1 MPRYIVLLITSLCY
15 SLSANGQENFS
26 PLGFRGEPG
35 GGISLNNPG
44 FSQLPTIQNC
54 CPEFKPTLGM
64 ALGVG
69 VGFEHRLGLKL
80 FNKPLRMGAM
90 ASYQLTNVVLRS
102 NEQVGNII
110 DGANVTD
117 GTVEHSLDVTYGLV
131 GIEPFIILPLPIERL
146 FFSAGLLVGIGATTG
161 VGQKQT
167 LIQPSDPRY
176 TFENGLRVRN
186 EYYGSLPDASA
197 IQSALVLRGEYELVI
212 DGSLFVV
219 PMLRYQYGLSSI
231 MNSAEMK
238 ISSLQ
243 GGVIFKV
250 RIPNAAPPPPPP
262 PPPPPVKK
270 PEIVRKQLTNSIA
283 LSVDGIEPVTSG
295 DTVRIPVINSLIT
308 DSVFNIIPMVF
319 FDKNSTTMVMNNNNI
334 YHVLRAIKEMLHRDS
349 TFHITVVGRTAFDE
363 EQVIAR
369 QRVSS
374 IINMLTPDQN
384 QVGVRVEHVGQERY
398 PQLDEENR
406 CVYFEIRGSRIP
418 LTHSKSDTTNTV
430 RPFPVVVNNVL
441 TCEAGPCAT
450 IITLLIEGSDE
461 QRGTA
466 SDPAVL
472 KFIVKSPALADAR
485 ERLLRVESVTTD
497 TLRQTVTANVSVVLM
512 PTIQNSTTR
521 TVTMGFGIK
530 QDSSILLGL
539 FDFDKTT
546 FGYYDATAADRIRQ
560 HLAGGGRI
568 ELLPS
573 TDNIGTPE
581 YNRILQR
588 ERANTATSQLG
599 VDLRYVTITYSDA
612 PSLSNSTPDGRVANR
627 CVRVRLIH

>member
-1 MPRYIVLLITSLCY
+1 MPRFIILLITVLWY
-15 SLSANGQENFS
+15 SLSADGQENFS
-26 PLGFRGEPG
+26 PLSFRGELG

-44 FSQLPTIQNC
+44 FSQLPTLQNC
-54 CPEFKPTLGM
+54 CPEFSPTLGM
-64 ALGVG
+64 SLGVG
-69 VGFEHRLGLKL
+69 VGFEYITGLQL
-80 FNKPLRMGAM
+80 FSKPLRIGAM
-90 ASYQLTNVVLRS
+90 AGYQLTNVVLRS

-110 DGANVTD
+110 DGENVTD

-131 GIEPFIILPLPIERL
+131 GIEPFIVIPLPMERL
-146 FFSAGLLVGIGATTG
+146 YFSAGMLVGIGATTE

-167 LIQPSDPRY
+167 LSQPSDPRY

-197 IQSALVLRGEYELVI
+197 IQSALVFRGEYELVI

-250 RIPNAAPPPPPP
+250 RIPKAPPPAPPP
-262 PPPPPVKK
+262 LAPPPVKK
-270 PEIVRKQLTNSIA
+270 PEIARKQLTNSIV
-283 LSVDGIEPVTSG
+283 LTVDGIGPVPDG
-295 DTVRIPVINSLIT
+295 DTVRIPVVSSLIT

-319 FDKNSTTMVMNNNNI
+319 FEKNSTTIVMNNNNN
-334 YHVLRAIKEMLHRDS
+334 YYMLRAIKELLQTDS
-349 TFHITVVGRTAFDE
+349 TLHITVVGRTAFDE

-374 IINMLTPDQN
+374 IITMLAPDQN
-384 QVGVRVEHVGQERY
+384 QVGVRVEHAGPERY

-430 RPFPVVVNNVL
+430 RPFPVIVTNVL

-450 IITLLIEGSDE
+450 TTTLLIEGSDE

-472 KFIVKSPALADAR
+472 KFIVNSPALADTR

-497 TLRQTVTANVSVVLM
+497 SLRQSVTANVSVVLI
-512 PTIQNSTTR
+512 PVVRNSTTR
-521 TVTMGFGIK
+521 TVTMGFGNK

-546 FGYYDATAADRIRQ
+546 FGYYDAAAADRIRQ
-560 HLAGGGRI
+560 HVAGGGRI

-573 TDNIGTPE
+573 TDDIGAPE

-588 ERANTATSQLG
+588 ERAHTAISQLG
-599 VDLRYVTITYSDA
+599 VEIRHVTITYTDTA
-612 PSLSNSTPDGRVANR
+612 PLSNTTPDGRVANR